1 MTSGSAESEWRTAL
15 RSALARSVKPELV
28 RGLLEGQECPVSELT
43 AFERSVGLTA
53 LALPAERGGGGGS
66 ARELG
71 IAFEEMGRVL
81 YPGTCLAS
89 TLALTVLDM
98 LGSAKLIA
106 DVADGMHAGLALG
119 AEPGDPGVR
128 AASGPDGWRLRG
140 HSDAALEC
148 GSAEVILVRATTGAG
163 SAIFAVRLPQPGCV
177 ITKLPTMDP
186 TRPAWDVTLDNCP
199 AELLGDAGAGD
210 LAWAKFDLLGGFLTA
225 AEAAGGARECLDR
238 AVSYAKER
246 VQFGRPIGQFQAIK
260 HQCADMLVQCEGAKL
275 AVQAAADALVGWTAD
290 SALLSDGA
298 TGPLDS
304 PRVTVSVAKAYASDT
319 FYRCAATSLH
329 VHGGRGFLW
338 EDDAHLYFRRAIT
351 GALQF
356 GDAARHR
363 EIIASALAV
372 SAATAGAA

>member
-1 MTSGSAESEWRTAL
+1 MTSSSAESEWRTAL
-15 RSALARSVKPELV
+15 RGALARSVKPELV
-28 RGLLEGQECPVSELT
+28 RGLLEGQERPVSELA

-53 LALPAERGGGGGS
+53 LSLPAERGGGGGS

-71 IAFEEMGRVL
+71 IAFEELGRVL
-81 YPGTCLAS
+81 YPGPCLAS
-89 TLALTVLDM
+89 TLALAVLDK
-98 LGSAKLIA
+98 LGAAELTA
-106 DVADGMHAGLALG
+106 EVADGMQAGLALG
-119 AEPGDPGVR
+119 AEPGDPGVQ

-140 HSDAALEC
+140 HSDAALDC

-163 SAIFAVRLPQPGCV
+163 TAVFAVRLPQPGCV
-177 ITKLPTMDP
+177 TAELPTMDP

-199 AELLGDAGAGD
+199 AELLGDVGTGD
-210 LAWAKFDLLGGFLTA
+210 LAWAEFDLLGGFLIA

-260 HQCADMLVQCEGAKL
+260 HQCADMLVQCEGAML
-275 AVQAAADALVGWTAD
+275 AVQAAADALAGWTAD
-290 SALLSDGA
+290 GALLSDGT

-304 PRVTVSVAKAYASDT
+304 PRVTVSVAKAYACDA

-351 GALQF
+351 GTLQF
-356 GDAARHR
+356 GDSARHR
-363 EIIASALAV
+363 EIIASALAA